1 MNVILGILFF
11 VLGSLAVYIFQKK
24 KYSKTTEEDLVCEV
38 IQKAFIREKH
48 SDHNEHKL
56 VKELLKSDAFIKE
69 LSLTAKFKGMVVGY
83 ILFTKVK
90 VGNQTLLALAP
101 LAVLPKFQKKGIGKS
116 LVEKGHKIAKE
127 LGYKGVVVLGHPEYY
142 KKFGYEPASKWEIKC
157 PIEVPDEA
165 FMAIELY
172 PGALK
177 EISGIVE
184 YPKEFGIN

>member
-1 MNVILGILFF
+1 MNVILGVAFF
-11 VLGSLAVYIFQKK
+11 ILGSLAVYIFQRK
-24 KYSKTTEEDLVCEV
+24 KYKKTTEEDFVCEV
-38 IQKAFIREKH
+38 VQKAFIREKF

-56 VKELLKSDAFIKE
+56 VRELLKSDAFIKD
-69 LSLTAKFKGMVVGY
+69 LSLTAKFKGMIVGY

-90 VGNQTLLALAP
+90 VGNDTLLTLAP
-101 LAVLPKFQKKGIGKS
+101 LAVLPRFQKKGIGKS

-127 LGYKGVVVLGHPEYY
+127 LGYKGIVVLGHADYY

-157 PIEVPDEA
+157 PIEVPDEN

-172 PGALK
+172 PGALSNVK
-177 EISGIVE
+177 GTVE

>member
-56 VKELLKSDAFIKE
+56 VRELLKSDAFIKE

>member
-1 MNVILGILFF
+1 MNVILGVAFF
-11 VLGSLAVYIFQKK
+11 ILGSLAVYIFQRK
-24 KYSKTTEEDLVCEV
+24 KYKKMTEEDFVCEV
-38 IQKAFIREKH
+38 VQKAFIREKF

-56 VKELLKSDAFIKE
+56 VRELLKSDAFIKD
-69 LSLTAKFKGMVVGY
+69 LSLTAKFKGMIVGY

-90 VGNQTLLALAP
+90 VGNDTLLTLAP
-101 LAVLPKFQKKGIGKS
+101 LAVLPRFQKKGIGKS

-127 LGYKGVVVLGHPEYY
+127 LGYKGIVVLGHADYY

-157 PIEVPDEA
+157 PIEVPDEN

-172 PGALK
+172 PGALNNVK
-177 EISGIVE
+177 GTVE